1 MQKSPAIS
9 ARFQDSPTTWRG
21 VVDELILIMILAV
34 MIILFGILNANF
46 LSMNNMLNILRQIS
60 IYGIMAAGMTV
71 VLLCGHIDISV
82 GSVVAFSGVV
92 AAYCVKAGTGMF
104 TATVAAV
111 LVAMLIGLFNGLVTV
126 RFALPSML
134 VTLGTQQ
141 AVRGLGYVVTNGRP
155 VYGLPEWFGDLGG
168 GYLLGVP
175 RPVVILL
182 AVAAVSIVYLKYT
195 RFGRDIYAVGGNK
208 EAARLCGIHAKRVIV
223 SALVICAGC
232 AGLSGAIWASRL
244 TSGQPTVGM
253 GYEMQVIAA
262 AVIGGTSLNG
272 GQGNIA
278 RSFIGAL
285 ILGVLY
291 NGLNLVGV
299 SPYWQLVAT
308 GLIIILAIILDSIR
322 NLSSGN

>member
-1 MQKSPAIS
+1 MQKTTAIS
-9 ARFQDSPTTWRG
+9 GRFEDSPITIRG
-21 VVDELILIMILAV
+21 VVDELVLIMILIA
-34 MIILFGILNANF
+34 MIILFGALNKNF

-92 AAYCVKAGTGMF
+92 TAYCVQAGTGMF
-104 TATVAAV
+104 TATVAAI
-111 LVAMLIGLFNGLVTV
+111 LVAMGIGLFNGLITV

-141 AVRGLGYVVTNGRP
+141 AVRGLGYVITNGRP
-155 VYGLPEWFGDLGG
+155 VYGMPEWFGDLGG
-168 GYLLGVP
+168 GYFLGIP
-175 RPVVILL
+175 RPVIILV
-182 AVAAVSIVYLKYT
+182 AVAIVSIVYLKYT

-208 EAARLCGIHAKRVIV
+208 EAARLCGIHSKRVIV

-232 AGLSGAIWASRL
+232 AGLSGAIWAARL

-278 RSFIGAL
+278 RSFLGAL

-308 GLIIILAIILDSIR
+308 GLIIILAIVLDSIR
-322 NLSSGN
+322 SLGGRS

>member
-1 MQKSPAIS
+1 MQKNPAVSGRFEESPV
-9 ARFQDSPTTWRG
+9 TWRG
-21 VVDELILIMILAV
+21 VVDEFILILILAV
-34 MIILFGILNANF
+34 MVVLFGILNSNF
-46 LSMNNMLNILRQIS
+46 LSMNNMLNVLRQIS

-104 TATVAAV
+104 TATVAAI
-111 LVAMLIGLFNGLVTV
+111 LAAMLIGLFNGLVTV

-141 AVRGLGYVVTNGRP
+141 AVRGMGYVVTNGRP

-168 GYLLGVP
+168 GYLLGIP
-175 RPVVILL
+175 RPVIILI
-182 AVAAVSIVYLKYT
+182 AVAIVSIVYLKYT

-223 SALVICAGC
+223 SALAICAGC

-308 GLIIILAIILDSIR
+308 GFIIILAIVLDSIR
-322 NLSSGN
+322 NIGNSN